1 MDQGAVMVDG
11 TVSNPA
17 VAAAYAKGEYTT
29 KDGTTYKRGMDG
41 WFEVH
46 EGEGIHLMWH
56 HHMAALIAE
65 EAEDGL
71 R

>member
-1 MDQGAVMVDG
+1 MVDG

-17 VAAAYAKGEYTT
+17 VSAAYARGEYTT

-46 EGEGIHLMWH
+46 DGEGIHLVRH
-56 HHMAALIAE
+56 HDMANLIAE
-65 EAEDGL
+65 EADSGSQ
-71 R
+71 